1 MQISIALLASIGL
14 VGLELWPSSY
24 RRSNNQ
30 SSRIILS
37 SQIRKKHTQAIV
49 AALVDFQKAQ
59 CYFAGVVQ
67 IAALLLIKQVYAAPR
82 RLYMA
87 GMLDAGLLDT
97 GLLNVI
103 AINGL
108 VPVTFILTCIARYGR
123 QSWYLISLS
132 SLTVVLSTT
141 VLGTEYYFWPSIM
154 TKYYDLYF
162 ASLDLASQFC
172 GDAGYEIFWTLC
184 WMSPTSSPGLDYGA
198 FTNYRVWTI
207 LANCLT
213 WLLYCIVRKRLTKAP
228 AGSLRAR
235 FASAAQPMQPQMRKF
250 IAYLFRSL
258 FILTWSLCFGYQLRL
273 NTSYLSQSSI
283 LKTWSFGQIIAVSV
297 WVPSLVEFFYI
308 EYSMSTSFDLNEVTT
323 CSLI

>member
-14 VGLELWPSSY
+14 VSLELWPSSY
-24 RRSNNQ
+24 RRSKSQ

-37 SQIRKKHTQAIV
+37 SQTRKKHTQAIV
-49 AALVDFQKAQ
+49 AALVDFQIAQ

-82 RLYMA
+82 RLYIA
-87 GMLDAGLLDT
+87 GMVDAGLMDA

-132 SLTVVLSTT
+132 SLTVVFSTT

-154 TKYYDLYF
+154 TKYNYLYVD
-162 ASLDLASQFC
+162 SLVLASQFC
-172 GDAGYEIFWTLC
+172 SGPAHPVLWLLC
-184 WMSPTSSPGLDYGA
+184 SMSPTSSPGLDYAA
-198 FTNYRVWTI
+198 FTNYRAWTVT
-207 LANCLT
+207 ANCLT

-235 FASAAQPMQPQMRKF
+235 FASAAQPKQPQMRK
-250 IAYLFRSL
+250 IIGYLFRSL
-258 FILTWSLCFGYQLRL
+258 FISTWSLCFAYQLLL
-273 NTSYLSQSSI
+273 NSSYLSRSSTT
-283 LKTWSFGQIIAVSV
+283 KTWSIGQIIAVSI
-297 WVPSLVEFFYI
+297 WVPSIVEFFYI
-308 EYSMSTSFDLNEVTT
+308 EYSMSTSFD
-323 CSLI
+323 